1 MKRLITTCLLFVLV
15 AFLVVACG
23 GSSGGSGSGG
33 TVTVH
38 TSGPN
43 FAQASVSLSKGDSLT
58 IVDDDSMTHT
68 IANGSWSNGVPQ
80 PITEPGAPTVNVNLD
95 ANNSQAT
102 VGPFNTAGTFH
113 LYCSIHPDMNL
124 TVTVS

>member
-1 MKRLITTCLLFVLV
+1 MKRLIATCLLFVLV
-15 AFLVVACG
+15 TFLFVACG
-23 GSSGGSGSGG
+23 GSSGGGGG

-38 TSGPN
+38 TSGPS
-43 FAQASVSLSKGDSLT
+43 FAQASVTLSKGSSLT
-58 IVDDDSMTHT
+58 IVDDDSVMHA
-68 IANGSWSNGVPQ
+68 IANGTWSNGVAQ
-80 PITEPGAPTVNVNLD
+80 PMTEPGAPTVNVNLNGND
-95 ANNSQAT
+95 SQAT